1 MYLDDLSDRIE
12 NLINEEYKYN
22 PQLALVSKETILNMI
37 MGRLYNRMICEN
49 RNTENSI
56 TKIVDYIDY
65 IFNESKSIREL
76 FTINLTQYE
85 SVVKQAI
92 YFIVYPEF
100 FPYQI
105 YQSFKILIDHT
116 VDGLVVQRDPALDKY
131 DSVFDITELYITNSV
146 YHHMTEKIQQLISF
160 FYYEARQYGSTTEL
174 YNRCIAQARDC
185 ENMRLYLKSYKVKS

>member
-12 NLINEEYKYN
+12 NLINEEYRSN

-146 YHHMTEKIQQLISF
+146 YHHMIEKIQQLISF

-174 YNRCIAQARDC
+174 YSRCIAQARDC